1 MKPKQTIAY
10 ATICF
15 IALILTATPF
25 VSATDYDI
33 YFGSEGTE
41 WIVQTVEDYT
51 LDYGQN
57 GGFII
62 QDVTNDINNT
72 FTVTY
77 GSLQGTGNLNATTSG
92 GIFLFTPTT
101 TGTLT
106 VTSTSTQF
114 YATSNGIPLVGGVL
128 DFVAGST
135 YTLLWQY
142 SVPPGPPI
150 IIVGETSSILYF
162 RSDTFTNNN
171 STAYGLDPTNTNS
184 LANINT
190 TITTETVTY
199 GFRVWQL
206 HRYGTTTELTDGLPN
221 AQVTRSADGSGW
233 QNGTWLC
240 PETTLTLG
248 VDALKVGI
256 YISLDGGS
264 TWTQKATYITHP
276 LLTSSLLEQTWTFYL
291 YTTRTASS
299 HTAFSFGSLAYPS
312 NINGVGMEPPTDTEL
327 QSWRFFNGDFIGF
340 ILGTYT
346 SQIGVAAY
354 LLILLIPTTT
364 LYLRHRNFG
373 PVLLMFALFGGS
385 GGIVWLFIP
394 GWAAVAVNILL
405 VLGFIFLIWKVLR

>member
-1 MKPKQTIAY
+1 MKTKQTLS
-10 ATICF
+10 
-15 IALILTATPF
+15 LIILLFYTVGLLCSSF

-41 WIVQTVEDYT
+41 WIVQTVEDYN

-57 GGFII
+57 SGFQI
-62 QDVTNDINNT
+62 QDVTNDITTT
-72 FTVTY
+72 FTVTS
-77 GSLQGTGNLNATTSG
+77 GSLQGVGNLNATTTG
-92 GIFLFTPTT
+92 GLFLFTPTT
-101 TGTLT
+101 TGVLT
-106 VTSTSTQF
+106 TTSTSTAF
-114 YATSNGIPLVGGVL
+114 YVTSNGEPLTGGVL
-128 DFVAGST
+128 SFAAGTT

-142 SVPPGPPI
+142 TVPPGPPI
-150 IIVGETSSILYF
+150 VIVGTTNTILYF

-171 STAYGLDPTNTNS
+171 STANGLDNTNTNT
-184 LANINT
+184 ATNTNT
-190 TITTETVTY
+190 TITTETVIY
-199 GFRVWQL
+199 GFRVWKL

-221 AQVTRSADGSGW
+221 AQVTRSDDGSGW

-240 PETTLTLG
+240 PATSLTLG
-248 VDALKVGI
+248 VDAVKVGI

-264 TWTQKATYITHP
+264 TWTQKATYITRP
-276 LLTSSLLEQTWTFYL
+276 LISTALLEQTWTFNL

-299 HTAFSFGSLAYPS
+299 HTAFTYGSLIYHS
-312 NINGVGMEPPTDTEL
+312 SINGVGMKPPTDTEL
-327 QSWRFFNGDFIGF
+327 QSWRFFNGAWIDF

-373 PVLLMFALFGGS
+373 PVLVMFALFGSS

-405 VLGFIFLIWKVLR
+405 VLGFIFIIWKVLR

>member
-1 MKPKQTIAY
+1 MKTK
-10 ATICF
+10 
-15 IALILTATPF
+15 LIISLSFLTLLTLSLLASPF

-41 WIVQTVEDYT
+41 WIVQTVADYNI
-51 LDYGQN
+51 DYGQ
-57 GGFII
+57 GSGFKVQDITNNII
-62 QDVTNDINNT
+62 DV
-72 FTVTY
+72 FTVTS

-92 GIFLFTPTT
+92 GIFIFTPTT

-106 VTSTSTQF
+106 VTSTSTAF
-114 YATSNGIPLVGGVL
+114 YVTGNGAPLVAGNL
-128 DFVAGST
+128 NFVAGST
-135 YTLLWQY
+135 YTILWQY
-142 SVPPGPPI
+142 NVPPGPPI
-150 IIVGETSSILYF
+150 IIIGATNSILYF
-162 RSDTFTNNN
+162 RSDTYTNNN
-171 STAYGLDPTNTNS
+171 ATANGLDPANTNS
-184 LANINT
+184 PTNVNT

-199 GFRVWQL
+199 GFRVWTL
-206 HRYGTTTELTDGLPN
+206 HRFGTTTELTNGLPN
-221 AQVTRSADGSGW
+221 AQVTRTTNGYGW

-240 PETTLTLG
+240 PQTTLAIG
-248 VDALKVGI
+248 VDAIKVGI
-256 YISLDGGS
+256 YLSTDSGA

-276 LLTSSLLEQTWTFYL
+276 LLSAALLEQTWTFNL

-299 HTAFSFGSLAYPS
+299 HTAFTFGSLTYHS
-312 NINGVGMEPPTDTEL
+312 SINGIGLQPPTDTQL
-327 QSWRFFNGDFIGF
+327 QSWRFFNGDWIGF

-354 LLILLIPTTT
+354 LLILMIPATT

-373 PVLLMFALFGGS
+373 PVLVMFALFGGS